1 MVKLDADTIQP
12 SLFINLNS
20 DEADI
25 SISSSNKIFKVNNL
39 IEALDTNQIVMT
51 LWDSI
56 VPNSFYNVNQYYNTI
71 LYNNASTNKTLTIP
85 DGYYDSDL
93 ILSTIQTLLRNSDN
107 YNTTNVLVTLSELTN
122 KISIDSG
129 SSNTMKIIGGTL
141 IKRLGLDVGFFNT
154 RIINAQSI
162 MNIVGSPY
170 LNVKFNNI
178 STNNL
183 DSQGHRNDV
192 LGCIPID
199 DSFGSWIHYHDSGG
213 RHNILSTNFISTL
226 HIEITDSNN
235 NPIDFNG
242 LSWKL
247 TLSIHFIKKKT
258 HDFKRIEF

>member
-1 MVKLDADTIQP
+1 MVKIDPDTIQP

-56 VPNSFYNVNQYYNTI
+56 IPNSFYNVNQYYKTI
-71 LYNNASTNKTLTIP
+71 LYNNGSADKTLTIP

-93 ILSTIQTLLRNSDN
+93 IVSTIQTLLRNSDN
-107 YNTTNVLVTLSELTN
+107 YNTNNVLVTLSDLTN
-122 KISIDSG
+122 KLTIDSG
-129 SSNTMKIIGGTL
+129 SGNTIKITGGTL
-141 IKRLGLDVGFFNT
+141 IKRLGLVITTSDTQTVAGDN
-154 RIINAQSI
+154 II
-162 MNIVGSPY
+162 NIVGSPY

-183 DSQGHRNDV
+183 DSQGHRNDI

-199 DSFGSWIHYHDSGG
+199 ESFGSWVHYHDSGG
-213 RHNILSTNFISTL
+213 RHNILSTNFISNI

-235 NPIDFNG
+235 NPVDFNG
-242 LSWKL
+242 LGFKL
-247 TLSIHFIKKKT
+247 TLSVHFVKKRT

>member
-1 MVKLDADTIQP
+1 MVKIDADTIQP

-25 SISSSNKIFKVNNL
+25 SISSSNKIFRVNNL

-56 VPNSFYNVNQYYNTI
+56 IPNSFYNVNQYYNTV
-71 LYNNASTNKTLTIP
+71 LYNNGSADKTLTIP

-93 ILSTIQTLLRNSDN
+93 IVSTIQTLLRNSDN
-107 YNTTNVLVTLSELTN
+107 YNTSNVVVSLSDLTN
-122 KISIDSG
+122 KVTIDSG
-129 SSNTMKIIGGTL
+129 SGNTIKITGGTL
-141 IKRLGLDVGFFNT
+141 IKRLGMVITTTDTQTVTGSN
-154 RIINAQSI
+154 SI
-162 MNIVGSPY
+162 NIVGSPY

-183 DSQGHRNDV
+183 DSHGHRNDI

-199 DSFGSWIHYHDSGG
+199 ESFGSWIHYHDSGG
-213 RHNILSTNFISTL
+213 RHNILSTNFISNL

-235 NPIDFNG
+235 NPVDFNG
-242 LSWKL
+242 LAWKL
-247 TLSIHFIKKKT
+247 TLSIHFIKKRT